1 MKVLVSGVQSGP
13 NPGPGLGLAR
23 SVRAAFPEAEI
34 IGLDYGQN
42 ASTRFFGTFDDVLS
56 LDSWSALD
64 LDRHADDLRAELARG
79 AALLPGLDLQI
90 RWLQEALPDQDG
102 IFAPPRSSRD
112 WYRKPCR
119 SVASCMA
126 FETPSVVTTDEGDRA
141 LSSFAR
147 HLGWRVWLKGPWYD
161 AYRVWSWPDLEN
173 RRRWLE
179 SVWGDEEALLLQE
192 DVAGTECSIS
202 FVAVAGALIDAVAM
216 RKLAQTDSGKTWTGA
231 VDDLSPED
239 WSGLARFV
247 VESRWHGG
255 GEIEFIA
262 TEAGDRFII
271 ECNPRFPAW
280 IYGAALCGRNL
291 VASGLSGRAIR
302 DGATGAGLFSR
313 VVTEVPF
320 EER

>member
-56 LDSWSALD
+56 LDSWSDLD
-64 LDRHADDLRAELARG
+64 LDRHAEDLRAELACG

-90 RWLQEALPDQDG
+90 RWLQ
-102 IFAPPRSSRD
+102 
-112 WYRKPCR
+112 
-119 SVASCMA
+119 
-126 FETPSVVTTDEGDRA
+126 
-141 LSSFAR
+141 
-147 HLGWRVWLKGPWYD
+147 
-161 AYRVWSWPDLEN
+161 
-173 RRRWLE
+173 

-262 TEAGDRFII
+262 TEAGERFII